1 MLTDFMS
8 SIETLNR
15 YGVPYRIFI
24 NSNNQI
30 VIRYNEYGTDY
41 TDEVYSSVGDLIQTK
56 EVQDNATCY

>member
-30 VIRYNEYGTDY
+30 VIRYNEYDTDY
-41 TDEVYSSVGDLIQTK
+41 TDEVYNSVGDLIQTVETFK
-56 EVQDNATCY
+56 GGEM

>member
-1 MLTDFMS
+1 MLTAFME

-30 VIRYNEYGTDY
+30 VIRYNEYGEDY
-41 TDEVYSSVGDLIQTK
+41 TDEIYDAAGNLIQT
-56 EVQDNATCY
+56 VGGAW